1 MQLLHYE
8 SPKQESPNFFKEW
21 KSVTAEAQDQLF
33 VTFFLAARKRELGL
47 NVGAA
52 RI

>member
-1 MQLLHYE
+1 M
-8 SPKQESPNFFKEW
+8 KVPNKKVPTSLKEW